1 MRKLDLKVYTVSVRD
16 ANGVTKSIP
25 YNFKES
31 VIELMFHPNLKMSG
45 KALLETNIIAEKIMK
60 ADKEILLEEADYQII
75 KSAVDGFKGF
85 SKNEVELVKRV
96 LECPE
101 IKVKEDNK

>member
-1 MRKLDLKVYTVSVRD
+1 MRKLNLESYTVSVRD
-16 ANGVTKSIP
+16 VNGTTKTMP

-31 VIELMFHPNLKMSG
+31 VIELMFHPNLKLSG

-60 ADKEILLEEADYQII
+60 ADKEILLEEADYQKI
-75 KSAVDGFKGF
+75 KSAVDGFNGF
-85 SKNEVELVKRV
+85 SKNEVELVRRV

-101 IKVKEDNK
+101 IKVKEEK